1 MQKNQ
6 KINMNFILKELIV
19 GFILLESI
27 LIELVNY
34 IFYLNRKND
43 IYCFIDI
50 DCFIVQIL

>member
-6 KINMNFILKELIV
+6 KINMNFILKE
-19 GFILLESI
+19 FILLESI

-50 DCFIVQIL
+50 DCFIV